1 MTSFAGAPALI
12 DEHDA
17 WKEAYPARFQ
27 ACVEAGWQARLSPAA
42 GDRETVALVLV
53 DYQHDFTVP
62 TGTLSV
68 PGAQEDVARLLR
80 WFYASAAHITT
91 IYASLDTHLPAHI
104 FFSAWWRDP
113 RSGTPPPPFTP
124 ITVAD
129 VEAGRWE
136 PVQEA
141 NWSRQYVH
149 TLAEQARK
157 DLMIWPYHTM
167 QGTLGQMLVA
177 PISEAIAW
185 HSAARSSQ
193 PVYLTKGLTP
203 RTEFYGIFGAEV
215 PDPADARSQ
224 LNTPLLSEVMRH
236 DRVYIAGEASSHCV
250 LATIHQL
257 AAYCQG
263 QPDLLKRLYVL
274 TDCSSPVRHPTID
287 FEALTAQ
294 DLALLQEQGVR
305 LVKSTE
311 ARC

>member
-1 MTSFAGAPALI
+1 MTAFDGAPALI

-17 WKEAYPARFQ
+17 WREAYPARFQ
-27 ACVEAGWQARLSPAA
+27 ECAEAGRQAGLAPAER
-42 GDRETVALVLV
+42 DIETVALVLV
-53 DYQHDFTVP
+53 DFQHDFTAP

-68 PGAQEDVARLLR
+68 PGAQDDVARLLR

-91 IYASLDTHLPAHI
+91 IYASLDTHLPAQI
-104 FFSAWWRDP
+104 FFSSWWRDP
-113 RSGTPPPPFTP
+113 RSGEPPAPFTP
-124 ITVAD
+124 ITAAD

-136 PVQEA
+136 PVQQA

-157 DLMIWPYHTM
+157 DLMIWPHHTM

-185 HSAARSSQ
+185 HSAARSRQ

-215 PDPADARSQ
+215 PDPADASSQ
-224 LNTPLLSEVMRH
+224 LNTSLLNEVMLH

-263 QPDLLKRLYVL
+263 QPDLLKRLHML

-287 FEALTAQ
+287 FAALAAQ
-294 DLALLQEQGVR
+294 ELALLQEQGVR
-305 LVKSTE
+305 LIQSTQ
-311 ARC
+311 AGC